1 MKKMVLACL
10 VLLIVCNSG
19 INTLSA
25 QSVRSEDLK
34 EWISYLASDEMKGR
48 TNGSPEMKTAAGWI
62 SEMFIEAGLKP
73 LLQDGSYIQIYSF
86 IDKRD
91 HKTDERNV
99 IGMIPG
105 SDPALKG
112 Q

>member
-1 MKKMVLACL
+1 MVLACL

-48 TNGSPEMKTAAGWI
+48 ANGSPEMKTAAGWI

-73 LLQDGSYIQIYSF
+73 LLQDGSYIQNYSF
-86 IDKRD
+86 IDK
-91 HKTDERNV
+91 KLCIA
-99 IGMIPG
+99 IGKEYKIISKQLNTMLSKWI
-105 SDPALKG
+105 LY
-112 Q
+112 